1 MFMMDITKKEVK
13 STLIIQFIQ
22 NIKKPQY
29 FEIINLK
36 KEVPENS
43 DEIKIDFSDSNINKY
58 NIYTCKTKYKD
69 KVVLNSLSIYYD
81 KINYFNCGD
90 GDHSAE
96 IIFSDFLN
104 KSIKGEDCVIE
115 YDGVKYYPKEDFGL
129 LTRKRIN
136 FINIDIHKFKFPKD
150 LNDKEINIDTKDNKN
165 FLISISIIDKP
176 KIIAIYLNNPH
187 IDVFNLNDTS
197 KEVLQILNSTLECI
211 KKIVYIEKNEQ
222 FEKFVE
228 RGNENIFN
236 EYLEEINKSFEI
248 EKRISNY
255 FLIPREK
262 LDEEQI
268 EIYDKYCEFMIYY
281 PYTIISL
288 RQSKDYY
295 YQYYFSKNCINN
307 FIDEIPK
314 DFDSSVKM
322 KLKYA
327 AIKCLKIL
335 LNAGNGWF
343 LNGIFEFLDLT
354 KIDSIYD
361 AANLYNK
368 KFITCLTEKSE
379 IFIYFLQV
387 YSGCSTNLLSNELF
401 TRISMLDEKTIKAHL
416 ISKIPKFL
424 INVLVNNSD
433 KTFIVNEVDIACINF
448 ENRYQ
453 DLPCIMDYFCD
464 RRFILANLLL
474 HVYLDKLNYIKNTT
488 PHKDY
493 MIKDKKEEIQE
504 IVREKTYCGKIIL
517 KGDAGLALNFFLTR
531 GKYQLMKLIRKNGII
546 FRELFAIPE
555 ILAAEDLSEFINK
568 LNKLYLEN
576 TSRFNCDE
584 DCNIEYTT
592 RFKEYKTHFIPCGFP
607 RLKICD

>member
-1 MFMMDITKKEVK
+1 MFMMDISKKEVK

-22 NIKKPQY
+22 SCKKPQY
-29 FEIINLK
+29 FEIINSK
-36 KEVPENS
+36 KEIPENS

-69 KVVLNSLSIYYD
+69 KEVLNSLSIYYD
-81 KINYFNCGD
+81 KINYFICGD
-90 GDHSAE
+90 GEHSAE
-96 IIFSDFLN
+96 IIFSDFLK
-104 KSIKGEDCVIE
+104 KSVKGEDCVVE

-150 LNDKEINIDTKDNKN
+150 LNNKEINIDTRDNKN
-165 FLISISIIDKP
+165 YLISISIIDKP

-187 IDVFNLNDTS
+187 IDVFNLNSTS
-197 KEVLQILNSTLECI
+197 KEVLQILNSTLEYI
-211 KKIVYIEKNEQ
+211 KKIVFIEKNEQ
-222 FEKFVE
+222 FGKFEE
-228 RGNENIFN
+228 RGNENIIN
-236 EYLEEINKSFEI
+236 EYLGEINKSSEI
-248 EKRISNY
+248 EKKISNY

-281 PYTIISL
+281 PYTVNNFG
-288 RQSKDYY
+288 RNKDYY
-295 YQYYFSKNCINN
+295 YQYYFSKTCINN

-314 DFDSSVKM
+314 EVEESVKM

-327 AIKCLKIL
+327 ASKCLKIL
-335 LNAGNGWF
+335 LNAGKGWF
-343 LNGIFEFLDLT
+343 LNRIFEFLDLT
-354 KIDSIYD
+354 KIESIYD
-361 AANLYNK
+361 DANLYNK

-424 INVLVNNSD
+424 INILVNNCD
-433 KTFIVNEVDIACINF
+433 KTFIINEVDIACINF
-448 ENRYQ
+448 ENIFQ
-453 DLPCIMDYFCD
+453 DLPYKMDYFCD
-464 RRFILANLLL
+464 KRFILANLLL
-474 HVYLDKLNYIKNTT
+474 YVYLEKLNYIKNTT
-488 PHKDY
+488 PHKYY

-504 IVREKTYCGKIIL
+504 IVREKTYNGKTIL
-517 KGDAGLALNFFLTR
+517 KGDVGLALNFFLTR
-531 GKYQLMKLIRKNGII
+531 GKYKLMKLIKKNGIKFI
-546 FRELFAIPE
+546 ELFAIPE

-576 TSRFNCDE
+576 HTRFNCDE

-592 RFKEYKTHFIPCGFP
+592 RFKEYKTHFRPYGFP